1 MLTTVFLNERRQRWL
16 IMKDILIIEDDKTLN
31 TLMAR
36 LLKGMGY
43 SVKSALNWEDAK
55 DYLSAN
61 EPALILLDCRLPD
74 IDGHNVILEVANQYP
89 VIVLTAY
96 GSVQNAVRAMKA
108 GATEY
113 LTKPVNLDELEL
125 IVKRTLETE
134 ALRKEHQLYQRQIR
148 ALGKTRM
155 VGRSKTLAQV
165 NDLIDAVAPSDITV
179 LIEGESG
186 VGKELVANAI
196 HQRST
201 RANHNFIEIDCCTLH
216 HSLFE
221 SELFGHERGA
231 FTGAD
236 RKKPGLIEG
245 AEGGTLFLDEIG
257 ELDIALQAKLLRVL
271 ESGSFRRIGS
281 TKDLKANVRVVAATN
296 RNLEHMCHAGKFR
309 QDLYYRLS
317 SFLVQVPPLRERRE
331 DIVELVEHFT
341 NHLDIPSRVKKTVS
355 PSAMKQLVAYDWPG
369 NIRELRN
376 IVERAIILSGGNPE
390 IRPEHLAFGA
400 PEPAIATGTSLT
412 FDHDPT
418 LEEIEQQ
425 YLTKMLEKYS
435 GHRAYVAKILGVSE
449 RNLYRLIRKHG
460 LVKA

>member
-1 MLTTVFLNERRQRWL
+1 MSADTEHAT
-16 IMKDILIIEDDKTLN
+16 MKDILIVEDDKTLN

-43 SVKSALNWEDAK
+43 PVRSVLNWETAK

-74 IDGHNVILEVANQYP
+74 VDGHNVISEIANQYP

-96 GSVQNAVRAMKA
+96 GSVQNAVQAMKA
-108 GATEY
+108 GAAEY

-134 ALRKEHQLYQRQIR
+134 ALRREHQFYQRQIR
-148 ALGKTRM
+148 ALGETRM
-155 VGRSKTLAQV
+155 VGRSKALAQV
-165 NDLIDAVAPSDITV
+165 NGLIDAVAPSDITV

-186 VGKELVANAI
+186 VGKELVANEI
-196 HQRST
+196 HQRSA
-201 RANHNFIEIDCCTLH
+201 RAHRNFIEIDCCTLH

-257 ELDIALQAKLLRVL
+257 ELDISLQAKLLRVL
-271 ESGSFRRIGS
+271 ESGAFRRLGG

-296 RNLEHMCHAGKFR
+296 RNLEHMSREGKFR

-331 DIVELVEHFT
+331 DVAELVGHFAC
-341 NHLDIPSRVKKTVS
+341 HLDIPLRVKKTVS
-355 PSAMKQLVAYDWPG
+355 TPAMKQLLAYDWPG
-369 NIRELRN
+369 NVRELRN
-376 IVERAIILSGGNPE
+376 IIERAIILSGNSHE

-400 PEPAIATGTSLT
+400 VQSLPTETSLS
-412 FDHDPT
+412 FDHDPS
-418 LEEIEQQ
+418 LEEIERQ
-425 YLTKMLEKYS
+425 YLEKMLEKHS
-435 GHRAYVAKILGVSE
+435 GHRAFVAKILGISE
-449 RNLYRLIRKHG
+449 RNLYRLINKYG